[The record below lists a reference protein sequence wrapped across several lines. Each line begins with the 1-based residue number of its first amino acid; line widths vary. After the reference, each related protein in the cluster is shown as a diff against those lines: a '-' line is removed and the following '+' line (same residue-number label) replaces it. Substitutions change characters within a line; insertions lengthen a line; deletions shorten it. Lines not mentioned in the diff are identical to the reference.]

1 MNSVKAT
8 FLVLLAAFFAGCGG
22 AGGNS
27 PSQPTVTI
35 SPSSVTLYA
44 SQTQQFQASVSG
56 ISSQSVT
63 WSASAGSISLADSI
77 PLPPLVAGIRS
88 RHLVSCRCTSESM
101 HSLPVFGVK
110 EGLHYKKLPA
120 TEYCTG
126 GYFAGTT
133 TWDSLRNGQRVAYHW
148 MTLMH

>member
-63 WSASAGSISLADSI
+63 WSASAGSITSGGLYTAPASGSGDTVTALSFL
-77 PLPPLVAGIRS
+77 PL
-88 RHLVSCRCTSESM
+88 H
-101 HSLPVFGVK
+101 K
-110 EGLHYKKLPA
+110 
-120 TEYCTG
+120 
-126 GYFAGTT
+126 
-133 TWDSLRNGQRVAYHW
+133 
-148 MTLMH
+148 

>member
-56 ISSQSVT
+56 ISSQSV
-63 WSASAGSISLADSI
+63 ADSI